1 MVARQDKP
9 RTTVVRIQKSGKTT
23 VGAWIAVMRN
33 VSGGK
38 NRIGCS
44 FRERLFQHH
53 PQAVRCIDTQQFFAL
68 ITQQVD
74 IGDLQNRQG

>member
-9 RTTVVRIQKSGKTT
+9 RTAVVRIEQSGKTS
-23 VGAWIAVMRN
+23 VGAWVAVMRN

-53 PQAVRCIDTQQFFAL
+53 PQAVRRIDTQQFFVL
-68 ITQQVD
+68 TTKQVD
-74 IGDLQNRQG
+74 VGDLQNRQG